1 MINTDRLQ
9 IELKNKNIEISGC
22 NSNGIVWDLDGNEIQ
37 DREDVATVIEN
48 HNPNK
53 VTLEEITARRN
64 TLLQE
69 SDWTQLPD
77 APLTEEK
84 KQEWVVYRQA
94 LRDITE
100 VVIDFNNVV
109 FPDKPEDI

>member
-37 DREDVATVIEN
+37 DREDVAVVIEN

-53 VTLEEITARRN
+53 VTLEEIIAKRN

-94 LRDITE
+94 LRDITQTFSNPDD
-100 VVIDFNNVV
+100 VIFPEKV
-109 FPDKPEDI
+109 F